1 MKKKYSYIGVSF
13 IILLFGI
20 YVVRNLDRRIDENDL
35 VQDDR
40 LNKVDKKST
49 GSNSSLYKFNKVP
62 DFEFINQNGITI
74 TNKDYKGKVYVV
86 EFFFTTCPTICP
98 LMNKQML
105 KIQDE
110 FKGNDD
116 FGIASISI
124 TPEIDTPE
132 IMKAYALEHKITHKN
147 WNLLTGQSQEIV
159 YALSNKGFKLY
170 VGKGDEDHGGF
181 EHSGLFA
188 LVDKEGNIRS
198 RKDQYGNPIMYYRA
212 LKEQTFADQIT
223 ELKEDIKI
231 LLDE

>member
-1 MKKKYSYIGVSF
+1 MKKKYSYVGISF

-20 YVVRNLDRRIDENDL
+20 YVVRNLDRRIDENNL
-35 VQDDR
+35 IQDGR
-40 LNKVDKKST
+40 LNKVDKESSKP
-49 GSNSSLYKFNKVP
+49 NSLYTFNKVP
-62 DFEFINQNGITI
+62 NFEFIDQNGITI
-74 TNKDYKGKVYVV
+74 SNKDYLGKVFVV

-105 KIQDE
+105 TIQDE
-110 FKGNDD
+110 FKGNDN

-124 TPEIDTPE
+124 TPGIDTPQV
-132 IMKAYALEHKITHKN
+132 MKEYATEQKITHKN
-147 WNLLTGQSQEIV
+147 WHLLSGQSEEIV
-159 YALSNKGFKLY
+159 YELSNTGFKLY
-170 VGKGDEDHGGF
+170 TGKGDESHSGF

-198 RKDQYGNPIMYYRA
+198 RKDKFGNPIMYYRA

>member
-20 YVVRNLDRRIDENDL
+20 YVVRNLDRRINENDL
-35 VQDDR
+35 IQDGR
-40 LNKVDKKST
+40 LNRIDKKS
-49 GSNSSLYKFNKVP
+49 SNPSSLFKFNKVP
-62 DFEFINQNGITI
+62 DFEFVNQNGITI
-74 TNKDYKGKVYVV
+74 TNNDYKGKVYVV
-86 EFFFTTCPTICP
+86 EFFFTSCPTICP
-98 LMNKQML
+98 LMNEQML
-105 KIQDE
+105 TIQQE
-110 FKGNDD
+110 FKGNHD

-124 TPEIDTPE
+124 TPEIDTQE
-132 IMKAYALEHKITHKN
+132 VMKAYAENHKMTHKN
-147 WNLLTGQSQEIV
+147 WHLLTGKSQELV
-159 YALSNKGFKLY
+159 YTLSNKGFKLY

-198 RKDQYGNPIMYYRA
+198 RKDKYGNPIMYYRA
-212 LKEQTFADQIT
+212 LKEQTFHSQVS